1 MDLFLLSRYLST
13 FWQISYQSLK
23 GPASSNNRSLFQSNL
38 ILTHY
43 PPNTFSFDLY
53 LGQAHIFP
61 TIDTGK
67 IFLLLS
73 FSFVLQ
79 VLVFLMLTFQP
90 TLYHTCVFLEA
101 PFVILFHQFL
111 LLHPQCQWISITF
124 YLSPISLSPLLH

>member
-23 GPASSNNRSLFQSNL
+23 GPASSNNRSLFQGNL

-73 FSFVLQ
+73 FSLGSSVAGLSHAHISAYI
-79 VLVFLMLTFQP
+79 VSHMCLPWSSLCYPFLPILIIASTVPMNLN
-90 TLYHTCVFLEA
+90 Y
-101 PFVILFHQFL
+101 ILF
-111 LLHPQCQWISITF
+111 IT
-124 YLSPISLSPLLH
+124 Y